1 MLKNHYTLFFL
12 ASAKLTVTLSGS
24 GEICQDKFHFY
35 LRLNPIHQILG
46 IFGVVWHPY
55 EGLRLSEAP
64 RKVRTHNPKALHGR
78 HKALGCN
85 NGTSK
90 PNPPDMYLY
99 IIDYVVREIDPVFCV
114 THIESFACTP

>member
-1 MLKNHYTLFFL
+1 MYSPDVIIVLHSAPLFCV
-12 ASAKLTVTLSGS
+12 A
-24 GEICQDKFHFY
+24 
-35 LRLNPIHQILG
+35 R
-46 IFGVVWHPY
+46 
-55 EGLRLSEAP
+55 EGLLRSCGILTRVRSLSEAP
-64 RKVRTHNPKALHGR
+64 RKVRTHTPKALHGR